1 MPAGKKGVTVLA
13 NDLNPDR
20 SAAQTLHPSHTQPSL
35 LRYTFALAFSQ
46 FLIKCN
52 AARSLP
58 PPSPPSPLP
67 LLLPSPPLSSPLLLL
82 PHSVRW
88 LQRNVS
94 LNKVSGSVTCSCSDA
109 RTFLQRLCSSPPPS
123 DAQGTGSV
131 HVAMNLPASATDF
144 LDVFRGAFEREMWA
158 EQRLPTVHV
167 YAFSASEDPKEDI
180 RQRVTRMLGGDA
192 SAAMEMQLHL
202 VRDVAPKKLMVSG
215 VAAAAIVQAVTLLPR
230 CAPVCS
236 CRRGL
241 PTARCS
247 NLQQGTS
254 ESAARHRT

>member
-1 MPAGKKGVTVLA
+1 M
-13 NDLNPDR
+13 
-20 SAAQTLHPSHTQPSL
+20 LH
-35 LRYTFALAFSQ
+35 YTFALACSQ
-46 FLIKCN
+46 FPIKCT

-58 PPSPPSPLP
+58 PPLPSPSPP
-67 LLLPSPPLSSPLLLL
+67 LLLPSLILPFPPRLL

-109 RTFLQRLCSSPPPS
+109 RTFLHRLCSSPPPS

-131 HVAMNLPASATDF
+131 HIAMNLPASATDF

-158 EQRLPTVHV
+158 EKRLPTVHV

-202 VRDVAPKKLMVSG
+202 VRDVAPKKLMVIVREWCGGGGGCAGCNASAQVCASVQLPPW
-215 VAAAAIVQAVTLLPR
+215 VAYSAVQQPGAGDKRDRSPQSDAVARAA
-230 CAPVCS
+230 
-236 CRRGL
+236 
-241 PTARCS
+241 
-247 NLQQGTS
+247 
-254 ESAARHRT
+254 E

>member
-1 MPAGKKGVTVLA
+1 
-13 NDLNPDR
+13 
-20 SAAQTLHPSHTQPSL
+20 
-35 LRYTFALAFSQ
+35 
-46 FLIKCN
+46 
-52 AARSLP
+52 
-58 PPSPPSPLP
+58 
-67 LLLPSPPLSSPLLLL
+67 
-82 PHSVRW
+82 
-88 LQRNVS
+88 
-94 LNKVSGSVTCSCSDA
+94 
-109 RTFLQRLCSSPPPS
+109 
-123 DAQGTGSV
+123 
-131 HVAMNLPASATDF
+131 MNLPASATDF

-215 VAAAAIVQAVTLLPR
+215 VAAAVIVHAVTLLPR

-236 CRRGL
+236 CHRGL

-254 ESAARHRT
+254 ESAARNRT